1 MVFEKNTPE
10 FDQYRKLKWLIFF
23 RVLFALVLLASATFA
38 GIRDHQTFFTPPL
51 FFLNV
56 IAGIAVFLSLAYA
69 AFLLLC
75 RRLFTLLALG
85 YVQIAIDTLLV
96 SGIIFLTGSFSSI
109 FSFLYI
115 LVIIYASMVLFRK
128 GGMVVA
134 VLCSIE
140 YGIMVDLEYYGIIHP
155 FNVAPNFL
163 MSNYDWSYV
172 LFRLLITIAACFAV
186 AFLAGYLSEQEK
198 RAKRDLWAMEA
209 QVKRVEKLAA
219 IGEMAAGLAHEIK
232 NPLASMSGAIQV
244 LKDEV
249 DYKSDH
255 ARLMGI
261 VLKESDRI
269 SSLVNEFLMFARPQ
283 QGNKK
288 VVSLDRE
295 LNEIIKQF
303 EAGNHQLRP
312 EIEKRIDGDIRV
324 DIDPEHFRQVVWNL
338 LLNAVEAI
346 EKQGRIGV
354 RLYAQDN
361 KYACMTVSDNGCGM
375 SEEIQNT
382 IFDPFFTRKA
392 KGTGLGL
399 SIVQRIL
406 TSYDGL
412 IEVESIPDQGSTFT
426 VKLPLTGA
434 SPSQESPSV

>member
-303 EAGNHQLRP
+303 EAGNHQQRP

-346 EKQGRIGV
+346 EKQGLIGV

>member
-85 YVQIAIDTLLV
+85 YVQIAIDTLIV

-303 EAGNHQLRP
+303 EAGNHQQRP

>member
-1 MVFEKNTPE
+1 MIYKKNTPE

-23 RVLFALVLLASATFA
+23 RVLFCLVLLASAAFA
-38 GIRDHQTFFTPPL
+38 GIREHQTFFTPPL
-51 FFLNV
+51 LFLN
-56 IAGIAVFLSLAYA
+56 AIAVFGIFCSILYAILLRITRHLS
-69 AFLLLC
+69 
-75 RRLFTLLALG
+75 ALG
-85 YVQIAIDTLLV
+85 YVQVIIDTVLIT
-96 SGIIFLTGSFSSI
+96 GIIFLTGSFSSL

-115 LVIIYASMVLFRK
+115 LVIIYASMVLFRN
-128 GGMVVA
+128 GGMVTA
-134 VLCSIE
+134 VLCSIQ
-140 YGIMVDLEYYGIIHP
+140 YGVMVDLEYYGIIQP
-155 FNVAPNFL
+155 FNVGPGFFI
-163 MSNYDWSYV
+163 SNYEWNYV
-172 LFRLLITIAACFAV
+172 IFRLLITIVACFVV

-249 DYKSDH
+249 SHNGDH

-261 VLKESDRI
+261 VLRESDRI

-283 QGNKK
+283 PGNAKL
-288 VVSLDRE
+288 VSPKTE
-295 LNEIIKQF
+295 LIEIIKQF
-303 EAGNHQLRP
+303 ETSNARRKF
-312 EIEKRIDGDIRV
+312 EIVKSIDSDIRIK
-324 DIDPEHFRQVVWNL
+324 IDPEHFRQVIWNL
-338 LLNAVEAI
+338 LLNAVEATD
-346 EKQGRIGV
+346 KPGGRIAV
-354 RLYAQDN
+354 ELYAQDN
-361 KYACMTVSDNGCGM
+361 KYACINISDDGCGM
-375 SEEIQNT
+375 SDEIQQS

-412 IEVESIPDQGSTFT
+412 IDVQSMPGQGSTFT
-426 VKLPLTGA
+426 IKLPLPAAA
-434 SPSQESPSV
+434 SSQENPAL